1 MKFSPIMGT
10 GVIKGL
16 VADGTA
22 EVGDKAFKPVDEAPG
37 VPESVFG
44 VVGTITGLNG
54 TEEDDDDGELSFG
67 VVGTMTGLNGSVGGN
82 CSGVVETGGSAATV
96 ESTPAGD
103 GEEVVVAVVLS
114 TGEAIPVVVVPEL
127 VFDGDEG
134 MPENVVPA
142 AALVAVDVSANE
154 VVAAEAGTAVSA
166 IVRAGAEDGG
176 VRGETALSG
185 EAEMLLLAGSGV
197 GVLDS

>member
-37 VPESVFG
+37 VPESVSG

-54 TEEDDDDGELSFG
+54 TEEDDDGELSFG
-67 VVGTMTGLNGSVGGN
+67 VVGTMTGLNGSVGWN
-82 CSGVVETGGSAATV
+82 CSGVVETGGSTAMV
-96 ESTPAGD
+96 ESTAAGD
-103 GEEVVVAVVLS
+103 GEEVVVTAVLS
-114 TGEAIPVVVVPEL
+114 RGGAIPVVVVPEL

-134 MPENVVPA
+134 MPEDVVPT
-142 AALVAVDVSANE
+142 AALVAFDVSANE
-154 VVAAEAGTAVSA
+154 TVAAEAGTAVSA
-166 IVRAGAEDGG
+166 IGRAGVEDSG
-176 VRGETALSG
+176 VRGETALSW
-185 EAEMLLLAGSGV
+185 EAEVLLLGGSGV